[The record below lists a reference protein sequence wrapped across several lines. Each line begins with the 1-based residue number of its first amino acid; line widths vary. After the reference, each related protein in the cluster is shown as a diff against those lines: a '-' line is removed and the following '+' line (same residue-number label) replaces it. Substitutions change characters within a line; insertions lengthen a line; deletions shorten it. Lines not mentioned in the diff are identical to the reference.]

1 MRHLLSMDDLDRGDV
16 ERICERA
23 RSFAEIG
30 RRDIKKVPTLR
41 GRTVVNLFYE
51 SSTRTSSS
59 FELAAKRLSADLISV
74 KSTGSSVDK
83 GESLQDTIATLSALG
98 PDAIVIRSPHAGAA
112 KLVTR
117 WTEAAVVNAG
127 DGKHEHPSQSLLD
140 VYTLLERVGSL
151 DGKRIWIV
159 GDVAHSRVA
168 RSGIRAFGLMGAHV
182 TVAGPPTLIPRG
194 IESLGCEVRHTLD
207 ELGEA
212 DVVYALRMQQER
224 MVDAFVPSLREYAIH
239 YQLNPRRLGPR
250 QLVMHP
256 GPVNRGIEIAP
267 ETMDGPNS
275 LITAQ
280 VASGLVV
287 RMAILYEI
295 LAGGERPRQLH
306 GVGGEGD
313 AEHPPAPSPIG
324 EPA

>member
-1 MRHLLSMDDLDRGDV
+1 MRHLLSIDDLDREGV

-23 RSFAEIG
+23 ASFAEIG

-41 GRTVVNLFYE
+41 GRTIVNLFYE
-51 SSTRTSSS
+51 SSTRTSAS
-59 FELAAKRLSADLISV
+59 FELAAKRLSADLVSV
-74 KSTGSSVDK
+74 KAAGSSVDK
-83 GESLQDTIATLSALG
+83 GESLQDTIETLSAFG
-98 PDAIVIRSPHAGAA
+98 PDAIVIRAPHAGAA
-112 KLVTR
+112 ALVTR

-127 DGKHEHPSQSLLD
+127 DGKHEHPSQALLD
-140 VYTLLERVGSL
+140 VYTLLERLGTL

-159 GDVAHSRVA
+159 GDVLHSRVA
-168 RSGIRAFGLMGAHV
+168 RSCIRAFELMGAEV

-194 IESLGCEVRHTLD
+194 IEQLGCEVRHTLD
-207 ELGEA
+207 DLGHA
-212 DVVYALRMQQER
+212 DVVYGLRMQRER
-224 MVDAFVPSLREYAIH
+224 MNDSFVPSLREYAAN
-239 YQLNPRRLGPR
+239 YQISPRRLNGR

-267 ETMDGPNS
+267 ECMEGPNS

-287 RMAILYEI
+287 RMAILYEV
-295 LAGGERPRQLH
+295 LTGGERTRPIH
-306 GVGGEGD
+306 GLPASEPAGD
-313 AEHPPAPSPIG
+313 DAPAPIG